1 MWSLP
6 PVAQVVAITTARISS
21 SAGFAQNGAP
31 SFVGY
36 GFDKNQGPPLDPSS
50 AIAAL
55 DGSGKSWVTKDP
67 RLSLTAS
74 EWLPHLAK
82 EHLPA
87 PVCVLTVR
95 HPLGFAN
102 TMLRYSTT
110 LGLAHWGSIWMRY
123 MTEALRACTSAN
135 VSVALVSHS
144 DLVHRLPT
152 ALTSLQAQLGSLGV
166 SLPNGVQAGAV
177 ADQLRHLGLGAA
189 PAEPEWLSSE
199 LATLPDGALPLY
211 QALLRGTNA
220 PPSSGTPLLHAI
232 PAHPWMALPP
242 ARPTSPF
249 EAYVT
254 LLTTADAAYL
264 AGALTLGSSIRAF
277 DTLREL
283 LVLVTAAVP
292 AAWHE
297 ELRDAGFEVVA
308 VEEVQEFWWGREH
321 PRCQSFDPD
330 QDVRWGHEMTKL
342 RLWQLEQYEKLLY
355 IDADAV
361 LLAPADDLF
370 HQGGF
375 AAERGLSGQWF
386 NAGVMLIQPSQQTFD
401 ALIARGAGA
410 SLPLCTLRVRWGGGT
425 VAACSLSPAACHLA
439 PTRSPSP
446 NHQPHRPSLGPS
458 LVRAVS

>member
-1 MWSLP
+1 
-6 PVAQVVAITTARISS
+6 
-21 SAGFAQNGAP
+21 
-31 SFVGY
+31 
-36 GFDKNQGPPLDPSS
+36 
-50 AIAAL
+50 
-55 DGSGKSWVTKDP
+55 
-67 RLSLTAS
+67 
-74 EWLPHLAK
+74 
-82 EHLPA
+82 
-87 PVCVLTVR
+87 
-95 HPLGFAN
+95 
-102 TMLRYSTT
+102 
-110 LGLAHWGSIWMRY
+110 
-123 MTEALRACTSAN
+123 
-135 VSVALVSHS
+135 
-144 DLVHRLPT
+144 
-152 ALTSLQAQLGSLGV
+152 
-166 SLPNGVQAGAV
+166 
-177 ADQLRHLGLGAA
+177 
-189 PAEPEWLSSE
+189 
-199 LATLPDGALPLY
+199 
-211 QALLRGTNA
+211 
-220 PPSSGTPLLHAI
+220 
-232 PAHPWMALPP
+232 MALPP

-410 SLPLCTLRVRWGGGT
+410 SLPLCTLRVRWGGGYGSRLQP
-425 VAACSLSPAACHLA
+425 VACRLPPCAYPKPQPQPPAPQAQPRPQPRQGRQLTK
-439 PTRSPSP
+439 PPSP
-446 NHQPHRPSLGPS
+446 GEPPNIFM
-458 LVRAVS
+458 VRQSTVPRKVYRIVRLYTSR